1 MALKSARHAPANG
14 RSSKDAFSIILPYY
28 NEADFL
34 EQTLTCWLMQTR
46 RPDQIILID
55 NASTDGSEDI
65 ARRTLECVQDI
76 SIVYLQEPRPGKV
89 HALETGCRAITGE
102 FAVMSDADTRYPP
115 HYLQLCEQL
124 FSDADE
130 KTAVLMALPETDHPE
145 AYLSR
150 IRRLYFIILHKL
162 YRKHAFT
169 GGYGQIYRTAAL
181 AKTGGFSERYWPHV
195 LMDHEIMYRIFK
207 FGRSLYHID
216 LWCQSSLRR
225 QDRRRVR
232 WNLLERILYMLIP
245 HSFQGWFFH
254 RFLDNRFSK
263 RGLNH
268 LRLRERPWQT
278 ADTNPK

>member
-1 MALKSARHAPANG
+1 MASKSSPYAPANG
-14 RSSKDAFSIILPYY
+14 RYSKGAFSVILPYY

-34 EQTLTCWLMQTR
+34 EKTLSSWLMQTR

-55 NASTDGSEDI
+55 NASTDGSVDI
-65 ARRTLECVQDI
+65 AKHTLAGVQDI
-76 SIVYLQEPRPGKV
+76 DIVYLQEARPGKV

-102 FAVMSDADTRYPP
+102 FAVTSDADTRYPP

-124 FSDADE
+124 FSGSDE
-130 KTAVLMALPETDHPE
+130 TTAALMALPEGDHPE

-150 IRRLYFIILHKL
+150 IRRRYFIALHKL
-162 YRKHAFT
+162 FRKHTFT
-169 GGYGQIYRTAAL
+169 GGYGQIFRTEAL
-181 AKTGGFSERYWPHV
+181 ARAGGFSEKNWPHV
-195 LMDHEIMYRIFK
+195 LMDHEIMYRLFK
-207 FGRSLYHID
+207 FARSCYHID
-216 LWCQSSLRR
+216 LWCQSSQRR

-232 WNLLERILYMLIP
+232 WNLLERILYLLTP

-254 RFLDNRFSK
+254 RFLGRRFSK

-278 ADTNPK
+278 ADTSPK